1 MRVEI
6 FVQDFGRL
14 FAEIPSLTSATGM
27 ISRFDCNWNFTC
39 KPRSNG
45 ECQRESNAYQVVRKV
60 RVAVSKARNVMNLVG
75 KISNILHAYH

>member
-6 FVQDFGRL
+6 FVQNFGRL
-14 FAEIPSLTSATGM
+14 FAEIPSLTSATGI
-27 ISRFDCNWNFTC
+27 ISRIDCNWNFTC

-45 ECQRESNAYQVVRKV
+45 KCRESNAYQVVRKV
-60 RVAVSKARNVMNLVG
+60 RVAVSKAQNVMNLVG

>member
-27 ISRFDCNWNFTC
+27 ISRIDCNWNFTS
-39 KPRSNG
+39 KPRSN
-45 ECQRESNAYQVVRKV
+45 EKCRESNAYQVVWKV
-60 RVAVSKARNVMNLVG
+60 RVAVNKAET
-75 KISNILHAYH
+75 S